1 MDVRLLVTLLVVAG
15 IALFVWWLLVLIEVV
30 RTPAA
35 QWDAA
40 GQSQLV
46 HVLLM
51 LFLGV
56 IGTIIY
62 LAVARPP
69 LRAAGQGR

>member
-1 MDVRLLVTLLVVAG
+1 MAASVLISL
-15 IALFVWWLLVLIEVV
+15 IAIVGLPLFVWWLVVLIEAVK
-30 RTPAA
+30 TPGP

-40 GQSQLV
+40 GQSLLV

-62 LAVARPP
+62 LVVAKPRLRAVAS
-69 LRAAGQGR
+69 

>member
-1 MDVRLLVTLLVVAG
+1 MATSVLVSILVVVG
-15 IALFVWWLLVLIEVV
+15 LALFVWWLVMLVEAVK
-30 RTPAA
+30 TPKS

-40 GQSQLV
+40 GQSLLV

-62 LAVARPP
+62 IAVARPR
-69 LRAAGQGR
+69 LRAATP